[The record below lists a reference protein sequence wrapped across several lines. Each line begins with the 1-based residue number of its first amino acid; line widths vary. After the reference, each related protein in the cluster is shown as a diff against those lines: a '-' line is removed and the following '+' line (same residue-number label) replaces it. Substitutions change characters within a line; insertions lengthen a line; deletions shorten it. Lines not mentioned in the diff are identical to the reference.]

1 MAACLL
7 YDITGFAK
15 LNEKTLKKEGA
26 DFECI
31 WKIKQCITNHW
42 ALLSSQFTWLEII
55 RSVLFFKNSF
65 FYPETFYR
73 EGISPTMEV
82 LKVIFEL
89 KNQDKCR

>member
-1 MAACLL
+1 M
-7 YDITGFAK
+7 
-15 LNEKTLKKEGA
+15 
-26 DFECI
+26 
-31 WKIKQCITNHW
+31 
-42 ALLSSQFTWLEII
+42 LSSQFAWLESI